1 MSFKKKPIFWDRD
14 AVKEGKSSL
23 QVVLDWLSTEMNY
36 NKWRGSDRI
45 NENTKEAL
53 LKAIVSELKA
63 VGIVHRTT
71 GDIREKISA
80 IERQFREA
88 VDFQVQTGSGI
99 TTEATLRGEILK
111 RCPYY
116 YKLADVFDSRPSA
129 RPSITSDGIDEE
141 DEEASSSNAIVQRSE
156 KRPLAFDDDDF
167 EAKRQQKDPVE
178 KLSDQQLTASKQ
190 RAQKDKPSV
199 AAPENQV
206 GAETARNQA
215 KRGASQCRFS
225 SETSSTR
232 GSAARCRRANDT
244 CPQTTSRQRGFR
256 RRIDRLLPPPA

>member
-23 QVVLDWLSTEMNY
+23 QVVFDWLSTEMNY

-116 YKLADVFDSRPSA
+116 YKLADVFDSSPSA

-199 AAPENQV
+199 AAPENQAAQRDAV
-206 GAETARNQA
+206 VQMILARKQLHDNGVSAE
-215 KRGASQCRFS
+215 
-225 SETSSTR
+225 E
-232 GSAARCRRANDT
+232 
-244 CPQTTSRQRGFR
+244 
-256 RRIDRLLPPPA
+256 IDRLLPPPA